1 MFPPSTL
8 YQSMYKYEHRRGAR
22 DVRPDL
28 FKVLGGLI
36 VVLVLST
43 IAVIPVESII
53 ASADATNSS
62 LESTSIANTS
72 NVRVIAAEKI
82 INNIKKRIENI
93 LSLAERYDIMIPENM
108 TSLVEE
114 AKTLLDNATDLV
126 EENPGEAVKLA
137 LKAARVF
144 RPVAVYVLSSL
155 PEDVKEE
162 LLKESLEGLVEA
174 RVNATESFEEKLA
187 FLEERNV
194 TIPEIVYEKI
204 DQAKELLSQA
214 QAMLENNT
222 HNISDIIGI
231 IRRVDKLLAE
241 ATFILYKYFSR
252 IWHVLSLVDAAYHR
266 LIIGT
271 LAIVK
276 AINHTVRLIEENNT
290 SLALN
295 ITMRLVQV
303 TDKAIDYLNKTLQ
316 LLRQHNAS
324 ENATRLVETL
334 YNALIEVR
342 EYLDK
347 AQSSLEAGDTI
358 TALDELN
365 QALNKLVTTLQ
376 ENEGLIRGLHNNLD
390 KLKRCSKMISEALER
405 TLKKIA
411 LRKTAEL
418 VIFLGRL
425 KARLYWLEKL
435 YENGNITV
443 EEYANALT
451 HAKTLLENIL
461 EHLEKLPRP
470 PEKIVNAIQE
480 LLDWI
485 NSQLASIQE

>member
-1 MFPPSTL
+1 MRLDL
-8 YQSMYKYEHRRGAR
+8 Y
-22 DVRPDL
+22 
-28 FKVLGGLI
+28 KVLGGLI

-53 ASADATNSS
+53 ASAD
-62 LESTSIANTS
+62 TSAASEPSDTTPSDTAS
-72 NVRVIAAEKI
+72 NVRVIVAEKI
-82 INNIKKRIENI
+82 INNVRKRIENI
-93 LSLAERYDIMIPENM
+93 LLLAEQYNITIPENM

-114 AKTLLDNATDLV
+114 AEALLNNATSIV
-126 EENPGEAVKLA
+126 EENPGEAIKLA
-137 LKAARVF
+137 LRAARVF
-144 RPVAVYVLSSL
+144 RPVAVHILSSL
-155 PEDVKEE
+155 PENVKEE
-162 LLKESLEGLVEA
+162 LLKDSLERLVEA

-214 QAMLENNT
+214 QAMLENDTYNV
-222 HNISDIIGI
+222 SDIIRI
-231 IRRVDKLLAE
+231 IHRVDKLLSE
-241 ATFILYKYFSR
+241 ATFILYKYFGK
-252 IWHVLSLVDAAYHR
+252 IWHILSLVDAAYHR
-266 LIIGT
+266 LILGT
-271 LAIVK
+271 LAIAK
-276 AINHTVRLIEENNT
+276 AINYTVRLVEENNT

-295 ITMRLVQV
+295 VTIRLVQA
-303 TDKAIDYLNKTLQ
+303 TDKVIDYLNRTLQ
-316 LLRQHNAS
+316 LLRQRNAS

-334 YNALIEVR
+334 YNTLIEVR
-342 EYLDK
+342 EHLDK

-376 ENEGLIRGLHNNLD
+376 ENEELIRGLHHNID
-390 KLKRCSKMISEALER
+390 KLKQCSRTISEALER
-405 TLKKIA
+405 ALKKIA

-418 VIFLGRL
+418 VMFLGRL
-425 KARLYWLEKL
+425 KTRLYWLEKL

-443 EEYANALT
+443 EEYSNALT

-461 EHLEKLPRP
+461 EHLEKLPTP
-470 PEKIVNAIQE
+470 PERIINAIQE

-485 NSQLASIQE
+485 NEQLASIQE

>member
-1 MFPPSTL
+1 MRLDL
-8 YQSMYKYEHRRGAR
+8 Y
-22 DVRPDL
+22 
-28 FKVLGGLI
+28 KVLGGLI
-36 VVLVLST
+36 VILVLST
-43 IAVIPVESII
+43 IAIIPVESII
-53 ASADATNSS
+53 ASADTSAASVSS
-62 LESTSIANTS
+62 DTTPSDTAS
-72 NVRVIAAEKI
+72 NVRVIVAEKI
-82 INNIKKRIENI
+82 ISNVRRRIENI
-93 LSLAERYDIMIPENM
+93 LLLAEQYNITIPENM

-114 AKTLLDNATDLV
+114 AEALLNNATSIV
-126 EENPGEAVKLA
+126 EENPCEAVKLA
-137 LKAARVF
+137 LRAARVF
-144 RPVAVYVLSSL
+144 RPVAVYILSSL

-162 LLKESLEGLVEA
+162 LLKDSLERLVEA

-214 QAMLENNT
+214 QVMLENDTYNV
-222 HNISDIIGI
+222 SDIIRI
-231 IRRVDKLLAE
+231 IHRVDKLLAE
-241 ATFILYKYFSR
+241 ATFILYKYFGK
-252 IWHVLSLVDAAYHR
+252 IWHILSLVDAAYHR
-266 LIIGT
+266 LILGT
-271 LAIVK
+271 LVIAK
-276 AINHTVRLIEENNT
+276 ATNYTVRLVEENNT

-295 ITMRLVQV
+295 VTMRLVQA
-303 TDKAIDYLNKTLQ
+303 TDRVIDYLNRTLQ

-334 YNALIEVR
+334 YNTLIEVR
-342 EYLDK
+342 EHLDK

-376 ENEGLIRGLHNNLD
+376 ENEELIRGLHHNLD
-390 KLKRCSKMISEALER
+390 KLKQCSRMISEALER
-405 TLKKIA
+405 ALKKIA

-418 VIFLGRL
+418 VMFLGRL

-435 YENGNITV
+435 YENGNITA
-443 EEYANALT
+443 EEYSDALT

-461 EHLEKLPRP
+461 EHLEKLPTP
-470 PEKIVNAIQE
+470 PEKIINAIQE

-485 NSQLASIQE
+485 NEQLASIQE